1 MSRISAGTMTLG
13 IVAVLFGL
21 VGAYTV
27 REYLQS
33 EPVVVAPT
41 PPPAEELVQVP
52 LASIDLPAGKQL
64 ALGDIALVSMT
75 AAEMQARELPLEK
88 TMLSPQQIIGR
99 VLREPVTAS
108 SPFLVTSLY
117 PEGMGPSLADRLK
130 PGLRAITVPITQ
142 SGALDGFA
150 GPSSFVDVLLR
161 THARESNGKV
171 EIPEATFPLI
181 EGIEVLAVG
190 SNATPGTRGSQR
202 ATTVTLAVT
211 PEQASILKTV
221 EGRGTLS
228 LALRSS
234 LELTATTYRS
244 EKITLEDLLGIK
256 IEPEPKPFV
265 SEIYRGTSRQ
275 TITFDQQI
283 VREETFGGVARAR
296 QPVVPMTP
304 AGTTD
309 ARESGN

>member
-27 REYLQS
+27 REYLQP
-33 EPVVVAPT
+33 EPAPGA
-41 PPPAEELVQVP
+41 PQPPAEQLVQVP
-52 LASIDLPAGKQL
+52 LASIDLPAGKEL
-64 ALGDIALVSMT
+64 VLGDVALVSMT
-75 AAEMQARELPLEK
+75 AAEMQQRELPLDK
-88 TMLSPQQIIGR
+88 TMLNPQQIIGR
-99 VLREPVTAS
+99 VLKGPVAAS

-130 PGLRAITVPITQ
+130 PGLRAVTVPIAQ

-161 THARESNGKV
+161 THARQDEGAV
-171 EIPEATFPLI
+171 TIPEATFPLI
-181 EGIEVLAVG
+181 EGVEVLAIG
-190 SNATPGTRGSQR
+190 SNSTPGTRGVQA

-211 PEQASILKTV
+211 PEQAGILKTV

-228 LALRSS
+228 LALRSPM
-234 LELTATTYRS
+234 ELTAATYRS
-244 EKITLEDLLGIK
+244 EKITLEGLLGV
-256 IEPEPKPFV
+256 EPEPKPYT

-275 TITFDQQI
+275 TITFERDR
-283 VREETFGGVARAR
+283 VRNEEFGGVARATEPAL
-296 QPVVPMTP
+296 PVTP
-304 AGTTD
+304 ASNTGGSTT
-309 ARESGN
+309 GN